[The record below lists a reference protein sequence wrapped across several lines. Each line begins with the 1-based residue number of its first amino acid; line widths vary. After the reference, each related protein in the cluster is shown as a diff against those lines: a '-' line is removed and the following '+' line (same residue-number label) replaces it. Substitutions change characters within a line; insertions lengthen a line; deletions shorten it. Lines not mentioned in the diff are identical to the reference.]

1 MLIVKMT
8 YFQVF
13 YSSKM
18 DSGQLYYKH
27 QGTVLNV
34 IVKIMSGSVYDTL
47 LKPFQQDG
55 ILKNSVISTKGQFPM
70 LIVEILSGKCL

>member
-47 LKPFQQDG
+47 LKQYQDDD
-55 ILKNSVISTKGQFPM
+55 
-70 LIVEILSGKCL
+70 